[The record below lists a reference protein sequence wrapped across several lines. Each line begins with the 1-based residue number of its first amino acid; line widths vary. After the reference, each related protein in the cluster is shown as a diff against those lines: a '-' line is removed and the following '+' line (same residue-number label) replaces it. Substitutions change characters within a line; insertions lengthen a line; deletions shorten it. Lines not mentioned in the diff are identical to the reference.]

1 MPCWLISIVQCRKL
15 PMYQIHRDLA
25 FMQLQYW
32 NCSLALQ
39 TQSLLAKSSWMSAQ
53 SSLLL
58 QKFKWKDFIC
68 TWKSLLLFAKSSECY
83 ATHMCQ
89 FLQNPF

>member
-1 MPCWLISIVQCRKL
+1 MPCWLISIVCNVGNFPRTKF
-15 PMYQIHRDLA
+15 RDLA
-25 FMQLQYW
+25 FTQLQYW

-39 TQSLLAKSSWMSAQ
+39 TQFLLAKPSWMTAQ
-53 SSLLL
+53 SSILL
-58 QKFKWKDFIC
+58 QTKWKDFIC

-89 FLQNPF
+89 FLHNSF